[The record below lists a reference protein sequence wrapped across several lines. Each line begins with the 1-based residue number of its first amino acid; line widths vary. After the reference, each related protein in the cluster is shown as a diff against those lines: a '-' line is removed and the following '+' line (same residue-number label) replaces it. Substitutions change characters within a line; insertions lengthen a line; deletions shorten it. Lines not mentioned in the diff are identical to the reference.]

1 MRNYRLFAFLI
12 SITAASA
19 STINYSVSST
29 VPDGPVTANA
39 SLTFNNSNNSLV
51 VILTNTLSDPRSAGQ
66 LVSDIIISGL
76 TGSSPALNTTV
87 SADGTYSFIYGGSGD
102 MVDPMWGFG
111 AVSGGYEICII
122 CPDSIHPSGKTAPP
136 SRLIIGSGPD
146 PNGNAS
152 IAVHSPS
159 LDGLAQFRIDNVDPT
174 SKITGV
180 SISFGTEGREIA
192 ATPGGGVTVNDVP
205 EPGAWLMAGG
215 GLLLLV
221 ICRRTLG
228 AHNRTA

>member
-1 MRNYRLFAFLI
+1 
-12 SITAASA
+12 
-19 STINYSVSST
+19 
-29 VPDGPVTANA
+29 
-39 SLTFNNSNNSLV
+39 V
-51 VILTNTLSDPRSAGQ
+51 VILTNNLNNPRSAGQ

-76 TGSSPALNTTV
+76 IGSSPALNTTV
-87 SADGTYSFIYGGSGD
+87 NANDTYSYLYGDSTTI
-102 MVDPMWGFG
+102 VNPMWGFG

-136 SRLIIGSGPD
+136 SRLIIGSGSD

-159 LDGLAQFRIDNVDPT
+159 LDGFAQFRIDNVDPT

-180 SISFGTEGREIA
+180 SISFGTEGTEIA
-192 ATPGGGVTVNDVP
+192 ATPGGGVTVNAIP

-221 ICRRTLG
+221 ICRRTLR
-228 AHNRTA
+228 AKSRSA